1 MLEVNLGSAFNEYE
15 SMEPEEVAQSV
26 QEFMSALEEVGVK
39 KLIMSDNEFNS
50 MSANSLAASF

>member
-1 MLEVNLGSAFNEYE
+1 
-15 SMEPEEVAQSV
+15 MEPEEVAQSV